1 MRAHPRTLAVVLAGG
16 AGSRLGPLTRER
28 AKPAVPFGGTYRLV
42 DVALSNLAHSRVE
55 DVWVL
60 VQYEPHGLM
69 RYLAGGRPWDLDRTV
84 GGFELL
90 PPFEVHGAPD
100 DPAKRTPEQKGGFAE
115 GNADALLRHRDA
127 LAAHP
132 AETVVVL
139 SADHLYRL
147 DFRDVLGAHAAS
159 GAALTA
165 VTTRVPRA
173 EASRYG
179 LVTVDAG
186 GRVTAFAYKPDEP
199 ASTLATAEVF
209 VYAKDALLGALTAL
223 ADAHEGR
230 GKRPLGDFGDELLPH
245 LVAQGGVHA
254 YALGG
259 YWRDVGTPD
268 AYLAAHYDLLRA
280 PAPFALDDPA
290 WPLRSNAAPRAPAR
304 LRDGARVAH
313 SLVSPGA
320 DVAGTVR
327 HSVVG
332 PGVVVEAGATVVGS
346 VLLGDGHVG
355 AGARVACTI
364 ADEGVRI
371 GSEARVG
378 AAPRGFGNDGHP
390 DIPADRIVVLGKGAR
405 VAAGHTVAPGAQVDP
420 RGRR

>member
-1 MRAHPRTLAVVLAGG
+1 MHPPTLAVVLAGG

-28 AKPAVPFGGTYRLV
+28 AKPAVPFGGTYRLI
-42 DVALSNLAHSRVE
+42 DVALSNLAHSRID

-84 GGFELL
+84 GGFEVL
-90 PPFEVHGAPD
+90 PPFETHGAPD
-100 DPAKRTPEQKGGFAE
+100 DPAKRTAEQKGGFAE

-147 DFRDVLGAHAAS
+147 DLRDVLDAHAAS

-165 VTTRVPRA
+165 VTTEVPRA
-173 EASRYG
+173 DAPRYG

-186 GRVTAFAYKPDEP
+186 GRVTAFAYKPAAP
-199 ASTLATAEVF
+199 PTTTATAEIF
-209 VYAKDALLGALTAL
+209 VYTKAVLLDTLAAL
-223 ADAHEGR
+223 ADAKAGA
-230 GKRPLGDFGDELLPH
+230 GKQPLGDFGDELLPH
-245 LVAQGGVHA
+245 LVAQGGVRAHR
-254 YALGG
+254 LGG
-259 YWRDVGTPD
+259 YWRDVGTVD
-268 AYLAAHYDLLRA
+268 AYLAAHLDLLRD
-280 PAPFALDDPA
+280 PAPFLLDDPA
-290 WPLRSNAAPRAPAR
+290 WPLRSGMPARAPAR
-304 LRDGARVAH
+304 VRDGARIAH
-313 SLVSPGA
+313 SLLSPGA

-346 VLLGDGHVG
+346 VLLGDGRVG
-355 AGARVACTI
+355 AGARVGCTI

-371 GSEARVG
+371 GDGARVG
-378 AAPRGFGNDGHP
+378 AVPRGLGWDAGTP
-390 DIPADRIVVLGKGAR
+390 GVPADRIVVLGRDAR
-405 VAAGHTVAPGAQVDP
+405 VAAGHVVAPGTQVGP